1 MKNYERIPLI
11 VLLLLILV
19 VTLAGMLLAPLG
31 YDAISMAC
39 SAAAC
44 VLSAG
49 MIFYCLY
56 FWKRD
61 NKE

>member
-19 VTLAGMLLAPLG
+19 LTMAGMVTSPLG
-31 YDAISMAC
+31 YNAISMAC

-56 FWKRD
+56 FWKND
-61 NKE
+61 KK

>member
-1 MKNYERIPLI
+1 MKNYERGPLI
-11 VLLLLILV
+11 VLLVLILV
-19 VTLAGMLLAPLG
+19 LTMAGMVTSPLG

-56 FWKRD
+56 FWKNDR
-61 NKE
+61 NK